1 MKVLIDFIDIA
12 TGKEYKAGDIYDTE
26 GISEAKIEFM
36 STPNAQRGAL
46 IGEEAPE
53 TTVDDAPE
61 GAEEDETEG
70 NTEEV
75 VEV

>member
-1 MKVLIDFIDIA
+1 MKVLIDFVDIA
-12 TGKEYKAGDIYDTE
+12 TGKEYKAGDTYDTE

-46 IGEEAPE
+46 IGEETPE
-53 TTVDDAPE
+53 TTVDDAT
-61 GAEEDETEG
+61 EEDTGEED
-70 NTEEV
+70 TEEV